1 MVWKTAE
8 RIDFHTC
15 RVHFVGECMAL
26 VVAET
31 PRKPMVE
38 QADAFTA
45 LPTRPYFCHFDKGT
59 DLIGW
64 RALS

>member
-8 RIDFHTC
+8 REDFQTF
-15 RVHFVGECMAL
+15 RVHFVGECIAL

-38 QADAFTA
+38 QVDAFTEIMVRRHHNAA
-45 LPTRPYFCHFDKGT
+45 LVTSTREQT
-59 DLIGW
+59 
-64 RALS
+64 